1 MDVAYNQ
8 HSPHSRRNNRSN
20 INLNHLSLAPLTSR
34 LPLTDPDELPDTVSH
49 PHSFHGRSI
58 SYLEGK
64 SAPTTPGIL
73 SRSSSRVS
81 LRKPTAGGLTKSKSS
96 TNVTSP
102 RLAPLPKPS
111 VTPLGGKSK
120 RLAGKDDSGLN
131 TFTAADRNDS
141 DWLLRAGALISSET
155 RESKGQAWL
164 VSRASSTS
172 LTGQLDED
180 EEALERQ
187 LARERESRRTSRRG
201 SAADADDEFSPVT
214 TRMSLG
220 GGSRPASRYGS
231 RPTSQAH
238 SRAQSRRGSKVNL
251 FTPLP
256 KSEKE
261 RESYF
266 GRGEEFIAEPDF
278 VDVDEEA
285 YEEDQAAEDEIIVK
299 RLAKKGSTGLGVWV
313 EKLMGWSLFAVEE
326 DGEDTDIET
335 SEEKTDASDAASKS
349 DCTQKNRFDGT
360 IDVASE
366 EKLPLPGADEGGWHD
381 AAWLL
386 SVATKVLL

>member
-20 INLNHLSLAPLTSR
+20 INLNYLSLAPLTSR
-34 LPLTDPDELPDTVSH
+34 LPLTDPDELPDTVAH
-49 PHSFHGRSI
+49 PRSSHGRSI

-81 LRKPTAGGLTKSKSS
+81 LRKPIVGGLTKSKSS

-102 RLAPLPKPS
+102 RLALPKSSGTPS
-111 VTPLGGKSK
+111 GGKSK
-120 RLAGKDDSGLN
+120 NLASKDDFSLN

-155 RESKGQAWL
+155 RESKGQSWL

-187 LARERESRRTSRRG
+187 LAKERESRRTSRRG
-201 SAADADDEFSPVT
+201 SAADADDEYSPVT
-214 TRMSLG
+214 TRMSFG
-220 GGSRPASRYGS
+220 GGSRSASRYGS
-231 RPTSQAH
+231 RPTSRAQ
-238 SRAQSRRGSKVNL
+238 SRAQSRRGSKANL

-256 KSEKE
+256 KSEME
-261 RESYF
+261 RDNHF
-266 GRGEEFIAEPDF
+266 GEGEEFIAEPDF
-278 VDVDEEA
+278 VDVDEEV

-299 RLAKKGSTGLGVWV
+299 RLAKKGSLGLGVWV
-313 EKLMGWSLFAVEE
+313 ERLMGWSLFAVEE
-326 DGEDTDIET
+326 DGEDTDVET
-335 SEEKTDASDAASKS
+335 SEERTDASDAASKS
-349 DCTQKNRFDGT
+349 GHTQKNSLDGT
-360 IDVASE
+360 ADGAAE
-366 EKLPLPGADEGGWHD
+366 EKLPLPGADEGGWQD

>member
-34 LPLTDPDELPDTVSH
+34 LPLTDLDELPDTVAH
-49 PHSFHGRSI
+49 PRSSHGRSI

-73 SRSSSRVS
+73 SRSSSRMS
-81 LRKPTAGGLTKSKSS
+81 LRKPTGNALTKSKSS
-96 TNVTSP
+96 TNITSP
-102 RLAPLPKPS
+102 RLVLPKSSAIPS
-111 VTPLGGKSK
+111 GGKLK
-120 RLAGKDDSGLN
+120 RLSGKDDFSLS

-201 SAADADDEFSPVT
+201 STADADDEFSPVT
-214 TRMSLG
+214 TRMSFG
-220 GGSRPASRYGS
+220 GGSSPASRYGS
-231 RPTSQAH
+231 HPT
-238 SRAQSRRGSKVNL
+238 SRAQSRAQSQRGSKANL

-266 GRGEEFIAEPDF
+266 GEEEFIAEPDF
-278 VDVDEEA
+278 VNVDEEF
-285 YEEDQAAEDEIIVK
+285 YEEGQAAEDEVIVK
-299 RLAKKGSTGLGVWV
+299 RLAKKGSLGLGVWV

-335 SEEKTDASDAASKS
+335 GEEKTDASDAASKS
-349 DCTQKNRFDGT
+349 DGIQKKSLDGAA
-360 IDVASE
+360 DVAVD
-366 EKLPLPGADEGGWHD
+366 EKLPLPGADEGGWQD